1 MKRYKFSRQI
11 NKDFS
16 IELRKRVN
24 AYFSENKIERS
35 GNAKMKLKTVSA
47 LFLYLGPFAAII
59 FAGFESLA
67 ILWALWIV
75 MGVGKAFMGTSVM
88 HDALHG
94 SMFDKKNANRLF
106 GFSSVALG
114 ADARMWKIQHNHL
127 HHTYTNVENG
137 DEDIQVRYL
146 LRFSPN
152 QPRYWYHRYQHVYA
166 VFFYAVSTFYWATG
180 KDFMKLAQYKEKGFV
195 KTNKEYLGRLSKI
208 IFGKILYF
216 SVFLVLPMLLVNVPI
231 WLTFL
236 MFMSMHVVAGIAL
249 SITFQLAHVVP
260 SSEFVIADG
269 EDIKQN
275 WSVHQLLTTCNFAPK
290 SKIVGW
296 FTGGLNFQIEHH
308 LFPNICHIHYPKLS
322 KIVQETA
329 AEYNIPYH
337 MEKTFFAAVRGHF
350 KMLRDLGRIDPVPVP
365 VSA

>member
-1 MKRYKFSRQI
+1 MIKRYKFSRQI

-16 IELRKRVN
+16 VELRKRVN
-24 AYFSENKIERS
+24 AYFSDNHLERS

-47 LFLYLGPFAAII
+47 LLLYFGPFIAII
-59 FAGFESLA
+59 LAGFESLA
-67 ILWALWIV
+67 VLWALWIV

-94 SMFDKKNANRLF
+94 AMSGKKPINRLF

-114 ADARMWKIQHNHL
+114 ADARMWKIQHNVL

-137 DEDIQVRYL
+137 DEDIEVKYL

-152 QPRYWYHRYQHVYA
+152 QPLYWYHKYQHLYA
-166 VFFYAVSTFYWATG
+166 VFFYAVSTFFWATG
-180 KDFMKLAQYKEKGFV
+180 KDFMKLAQYKKKGFV
-195 KTNKEYLGRLSKI
+195 TSKGEYNGRLAKI

-216 SVFLVLPMLLVNVPI
+216 SVFLVLPLLLVNIPA
-231 WLTFL
+231 WLTIL
-236 MFMSMHVVAGIAL
+236 MFLTMHTVAGVAL

-260 SSEFVIADG
+260 SSEFVVAEG
-269 EDIKQN
+269 EEIKQN

-329 AEYNIPYH
+329 AEFNIPYH
-337 MEKTFFAAVRGHF
+337 MQDTLLAAVKSHF
-350 KMLRDLGRIDPVPVP
+350 KMLKDLGRIDPVV
-365 VSA
+365 A